1 MSGNRY
7 SQEIKDAVE
16 LLRKAGKT
24 YNEIRKIHPIP
35 KSTLSVWL
43 GEKYA
48 GIFDR
53 KAQLAHL
60 KRIQSLAAAKLH
72 ENKAARNTE
81 YASRG
86 IATAQ
91 LLPTED
97 IGFQKAL
104 LAMLY
109 WAEGTKCATACGLTF
124 ANTDPRLILL
134 YISLLRNSYD
144 VDEKKIRV
152 RIHLHYYHNKRET
165 RRYWSQLLNVPED
178 QFGKLYIKKRSK
190 TRKFRKNFKGICIIR
205 YGGNALLKEVLAIGE
220 TIGERITSANPP
232 SRNRTHILPTA
243 RVCPDPLNDGRLNQQ
258 YLREASA

>member
-7 SQEIKDAVE
+7 SQAEKDAVE
-16 LLRKAGKT
+16 NLRKQGMT

-60 KRIQSLAAAKLH
+60 KRIQGLAVVKLH
-72 ENKAARNTE
+72 ENKAARNAL

-86 IATAQ
+86 VATAE
-91 LLPTED
+91 LLD
-97 IGFQKAL
+97 IENIPFQKAL

-124 ANTDPRLILL
+124 ANTDPRLIQL
-134 YISLLRNSYD
+134 YISMLRNCFE

-152 RIHLHYYHNKRET
+152 RLHIHYYHHRRET
-165 RRYWSQLLNVPED
+165 RRYWSRLLNVPED

-190 TRKFRKNFKGICIIR
+190 TKKFRQNFKGICIIR
-205 YGGNALLKEVLAIGE
+205 YGGNALLKEVLALGE
-220 TIGERITSANPP
+220 TIGERIVSSNP
-232 SRNRTHILPTA
+232 SSKN
-243 RVCPDPLNDGRLNQQ
+243 
-258 YLREASA
+258 

>member
-7 SQEIKDAVE
+7 SQTEKDAVE
-16 LLRKAGKT
+16 NLRKQGMT

-48 GIFDR
+48 GIFDK

-60 KRIQSLAAAKLH
+60 KRIQRLAVNKIR
-72 ENKAARNTE
+72 ENKISRDAL

-86 IATAQ
+86 FATAQ
-91 LLPTED
+91 LMPTNNIE
-97 IGFQKAL
+97 FQKAL

-124 ANTDPRLILL
+124 ANTDPRLIQL
-134 YISLLRNSYD
+134 YISMLRNCFE
-144 VDEKKIRV
+144 VDEKKLRV
-152 RIHLHYYHNKRET
+152 RIHLHYYHNKKQT
-165 RRYWSQLLNVPED
+165 RRYWSRLLHVPED

-190 TRKFRKNFKGICIIR
+190 TRKFRQNFKGICIIR
-205 YGGNALLKEVLAIGE
+205 YGGRALLKEVLALGESIGDRVVAE
-220 TIGERITSANPP
+220 NPP

-243 RVCPDPLNDGRLNQQ
+243 RACPDPLNDGR
-258 YLREASA
+258 